1 MASSSTFLNR
11 TCMILPNESN
21 PTEFA
26 KDQRPYKYDE
36 LNVAIENPVDLESI
50 RVNGFAEV
58 VHLYKKQGLE
68 YYFDLLNGPTYT
80 EMVKEFWMKASVITR
95 DVYDRKVK
103 EKMKENPEFKER
115 TPEEMGLRSFIST
128 EIESFVAGFRI
139 SIRLSHILEALKLK
153 RDGVIIKHSD
163 ETGPDV
169 DEYLFKPKNNPKDK
183 FEWTNNC
190 KIIYRI
196 LIESILSKLGG
207 TDQISSVQKLFTYNV
222 AKGNIVDIGRLIF
235 DHLCLSIISSKAIVR
250 HSRLLSHMFAQSGLL
265 DAITPYLPGLGT
277 FLLSSKVVN
286 STTLRYLMLVKNN
299 EIVHPTHPVLLRE
312 SEKGIGESW
321 LVHVRDSEAKRVIE
335 AHAEFMKKLGAD
347 VGDGEPTK
355 LTVRQSRLLEQ
366 PLRLE
371 PVKRKAAKSPTV
383 KKAAK
388 VQKTTK
394 TTAPRSSKPR
404 AKKMILKDL
413 TEEEKEAAV
422 VQAALAKVAEFN
434 RKQDALKDSYDCGI
448 GEAAFDDMHKKL
460 PKRNDPHNL
469 LEQQTLYGNET
480 GKFSNFL
487 GGSKGSNDYF
497 RRLQLP
503 SEIRVKHAFDKILKG
518 VNSEKVIDLSENQL
532 SSEQFKLILYH
543 PSESQANFICND
555 AAQASTS
562 TAPAIQL
569 SFDDD
574 SDKTPSP
581 PPAQSPNHQEIPTT
595 TPQKDEPQN
604 DPQPNSEIVHH
615 ENTQKQP
622 TTPQPENTQP
632 ETTQP
637 EHQIPPENTS
647 SEPDHQKSPEPDQD
661 QASETLHADEHVHE
675 KSPQHVAVDNS
686 CDLPTPIKTHV
697 QHINETMNLEI
708 LQRTPP
714 DQSQH
719 LQHLLQDLSMDC
731 IFFPPHLPS
740 RIINE
745 PLDQT
750 QNDITSLLQAVDKNL
765 RRMSSAIPHRS
776 IDTAHID
783 KECDLME
790 KNLVLMIR
798 SVRKA
803 YTTDL
808 SLRNEIARKEEE
820 ERRERE
826 RLEAEERERK
836 RLEDERIERER
847 QAAEQ
852 ARLTEEA
859 RRAADQARLEQLAR
873 NAPEYAQHVL
883 ENQENFQRRLDEHSS
898 MLAAIMETL
907 QSINARLPQQPD
919 QP

>member
-36 LNVAIENPVDLESI
+36 INVAIESPVDLESI
-50 RVNGFAEV
+50 RVNGFADV
-58 VHLYKKQGLE
+58 VNLYKKQGLE

-80 EMVKEFWMKASVITR
+80 ELVKEFWMKASVITR
-95 DVYDRKVK
+95 DVYDKKVR
-103 EKMKENPEFKER
+103 EKMEKHPEWKER
-115 TPEEMGLRSFIST
+115 TPEEMGLRSFYST

-139 SIRLSHILEALKLK
+139 SIRLCHILEALKLK
-153 RDGVIIKHSD
+153 RDGVIIRQSD
-163 ETGPDV
+163 EVGPDV
-169 DEYLFKPKNNPKDK
+169 EEYLFKPKTDPKDK

-196 LIESILSKLGG
+196 LIDSVLPKLGG

-235 DHLCLSIISSKAIVR
+235 DNLCTSIISSKAIVR
-250 HSRLLSHMFAQSGLL
+250 HSRLLSHMFAQCGLL
-265 DAITPYLPGLGT
+265 DAVTPYLPGLGT
-277 FLLSSKVVN
+277 FLLGSKIVN
-286 STTLRYLMLVKNN
+286 STSLRYLRLVKNN
-299 EIVHPTHPVLLRE
+299 EIIHPTHPLLLRN

-335 AHAEFMKKLGAD
+335 AHADFMKKLGAD
-347 VGDGEPTK
+347 IGDGEPTR
-355 LTVRQSRLLEQ
+355 LTVRQSRLLER
-366 PLRLE
+366 PLKLA
-371 PVKRKAAKSPTV
+371 PVKRKAAKSPAG

-388 VQKTTK
+388 APK
-394 TTAPRSSKPR
+394 TTAPRTSRKPKV
-404 AKKMILKDL
+404 KKLLLDL
-413 TEEEKEAAV
+413 TEEEKEEAV
-422 VQAALAKVAEFN
+422 MQAALAKVEEFN
-434 RKQDALKDSYDCGI
+434 RKQEALKDGYECGI
-448 GEAAFDDMHKKL
+448 EESVFDKMHEKL

-469 LEQQTLYGNET
+469 LAKQTLYGNET
-480 GKFSNFL
+480 
-487 GGSKGSNDYF
+487 
-497 RRLQLP
+497 
-503 SEIRVKHAFDKILKG
+503 
-518 VNSEKVIDLSENQL
+518 
-532 SSEQFKLILYH
+532 
-543 PSESQANFICND
+543 
-555 AAQASTS
+555 AQASTS
-562 TAPAIQL
+562 TAPIIQTL
-569 SFDDD
+569 DED

-581 PPAQSPNHQEIPTT
+581 PPDNSITKTLPISENVQPVNTQENT
-595 TPQKDEPQN
+595 EPEN
-604 DPQPNSEIVHH
+604 DPQPEVA
-615 ENTQKQP
+615 QP
-622 TTPQPENTQP
+622 EHNPQPENEPEPENDQP
-632 ETTQP
+632 ENEPQP
-637 EHQIPPENTS
+637 EHTTS
-647 SEPDHQKSPEPDQD
+647 GHNNQKSPEPEQEQVSDTFH
-661 QASETLHADEHVHE
+661 SDEHVHE
-675 KSPQHVAVDNS
+675 QSPHHVATDNS
-686 CDLPTPIKTHV
+686 YDLPTPIKHHV
-697 QHINETMNLEI
+697 QQINETLNLEI

-714 DQSQH
+714 NQSQH

-740 RIINE
+740 RIANE

-750 QNDITSLLQAVDKNL
+750 QDDITNLLKAVDKNL

-790 KNLVLMIR
+790 QNQVLMLR

-808 SLRNEIARKEEE
+808 NLRNELARKEEE

-852 ARLTEEA
+852 ARLAEEA
-859 RRAADQARLEQLAR
+859 RRAAEQARLEQLAR

-883 ENQENFQRRLDEHSS
+883 ENQENFQRKLDEHSS
-898 MLAAIMETL
+898 MLAAIMTTL